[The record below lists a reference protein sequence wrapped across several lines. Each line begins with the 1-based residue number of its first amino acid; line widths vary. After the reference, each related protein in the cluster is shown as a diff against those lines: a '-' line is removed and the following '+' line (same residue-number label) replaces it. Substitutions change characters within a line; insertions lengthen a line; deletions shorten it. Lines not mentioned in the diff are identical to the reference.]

1 MSQIKTIKDVDLKG
15 KKVFVRVDFN
25 VPFDNTGAISDDT
38 RIVAALP
45 TLKYLLDEG
54 ASLVLASHLGRPKS
68 KEDKQFSLAPVAK
81 ALSEKLGKPVTFV
94 DDCIGEKVKEVCS
107 KMKPG
112 DVVLLENSRFYPEE
126 KKNNPEFAKKLIED
140 TGAEAFVNDAFGTAH
155 RAHATTAGVAA
166 FVPVKVAGLLIAKYL
181 EFLVVKTAYQE
192 RTFSVFLGV

>member
-68 KEDKQFSLAPVAK
+68 KEDKEFAA
-81 ALSEKLGKPVTFV
+81 AR
-94 DDCIGEKVKEVCS
+94 KEA
-107 KMKPG
+107 
-112 DVVLLENSRFYPEE
+112 YE
-126 KKNNPEFAKKLIED
+126 KKKADSAKDGKD
-140 TGAEAFVNDAFGTAH
+140 
-155 RAHATTAGVAA
+155 
-166 FVPVKVAGLLIAKYL
+166 
-181 EFLVVKTAYQE
+181 
-192 RTFSVFLGV
+192 